1 MSEAKTAINHYR
13 RTHAWDY
20 ARGASLFITI
30 AVSPRRPLFGQVEGA
45 RVELS
50 ELGRIVDGALAAIPR
65 LNPGIRLYGRVV
77 MPDHIHFNVYL
88 EPGLREPLKVL
99 GKAIGRVKVYTTK
112 QAKLLGRSPSINAG
126 ELPGRSPSINAG
138 VAPGRSP
145 SINAGVAPAHS
156 PGNSARCASV
166 DAQAAPARLWQQGYH
181 DRLCLKREF
190 IDATERYIA
199 YNPLKW
205 QLMHGPERALAI
217 HEPLDSPVLDAGDY
231 WKGVGN
237 VALLGE
243 KLVALRIS
251 RRCSPRQIESLL
263 ARLRRAVALGYV
275 ILSGF
280 VSPGEKVVR
289 DWLCR
294 EMQARFIRILPSAI
308 PNARYKPE
316 SRYVEAFA
324 AGRYL
329 EIAKGND
336 EVEFSR
342 GVCLD
347 YNAEIVEMARASA
360 GGYALY
366 LTEQGLKLQH
376 ANGERAT

>member
-112 QAKLLGRSPSINAG
+112 QAKLL
-126 ELPGRSPSINAG
+126 
-138 VAPGRSP
+138 GRSP